1 MYSHVFPCIPL
12 YSLVFPCIPLY
23 SLVFP
28 CIPLHSLAFPC
39 SSLSHNKTADAALHV
54 SREGLAQSNMAVS
67 VNDQSVLESIFNPL
81 LPLGGDIPQE
91 EVTTADEN
99 DSGDA
104 AEEAKQYELLGVH
117 KAEAGEYEDAME
129 YFNKA
134 ISTAPTRASG
144 YNNRA
149 QLWRIK
155 GEFIMTSIMLFS

>member
-1 MYSHVFPCIPL
+1 
-12 YSLVFPCIPLY
+12 
-23 SLVFP
+23 
-28 CIPLHSLAFPC
+28 
-39 SSLSHNKTADAALHV
+39 
-54 SREGLAQSNMAVS
+54 MAVS

-91 EVTTADEN
+91 EVTTAAEN

-155 GEFIMTSIMLFS
+155 GEFIMTPIMLFSWPSRSDLSRLGVM